1 MDSSA
6 GRESS
11 SAISSVGITRRGA
24 IGALTA
30 ASYRRLA
37 GANDRVQVGFIGYGL
52 IGVEHVR
59 DFKNLPDVDC
69 AALAEVYQPRLEE
82 GIAATGGAVSG
93 A

>member
-69 AALAEVYQPRLEE
+69 AALAGFDAP
-82 GIAATGGAVSG
+82 AGAIQ
-93 A
+93 